1 MKFSEVL
8 ATLRRDGAD
17 WSARIPSEWAQGR
30 TVFGGLQA
38 ALLVRAMREV
48 VGDSRGLPLRSVQVT
63 FVGPVAAGNEV
74 RLRPEHLRT
83 GRSASHARCDLV
95 TPDGVACCAVA
106 IFGAPRR
113 SQVAIEIPR
122 LEVDVDPETLPDLPR
137 IPGIVPEFVQQ
148 FQLRWALGTR
158 QYTGYG
164 EPKSIIFARLRDPD
178 CSGEDALIALA
189 DSIPSP
195 ALSML
200 RTPAPANSLNW
211 MLELL
216 GDPGDLD
223 RTAWSTIGT
232 EVRAGCDGYL
242 SQTSILW
249 GPGGHAFSVSHQSVG
264 VYG

>member
-8 ATLRRDGAD
+8 ATLRRDGGEWA
-17 WSARIPSEWAQGR
+17 AHIPVEWAQGR

-38 ALLVRAMREV
+38 ALLVRAMRAV
-48 VGDSRGLPLRSVQVT
+48 LGDRKDLPLRSLQVT
-63 FVGPVAAGNEV
+63 FVGPVAAGNDV

-95 TPDGVACCAVA
+95 TPEGVACCGVA

-122 LEVDVDPETLPDLPR
+122 IEVDVDPESLPDLPH
-137 IPGIVPEFVQQ
+137 IPGVVPDFVQQ

-158 QYTGYG
+158 QYTGYH
-164 EPKSIIFARLRDPD
+164 EPRSIIFARLRDLD

-216 GDPGDLD
+216 GDPEKLD
-223 RTAWSTIGT
+223 REAWSTLGT

-249 GPGGHAFSVSHQSVG
+249 GPSGHAFSVSHQSVG
-264 VYG
+264 VFG